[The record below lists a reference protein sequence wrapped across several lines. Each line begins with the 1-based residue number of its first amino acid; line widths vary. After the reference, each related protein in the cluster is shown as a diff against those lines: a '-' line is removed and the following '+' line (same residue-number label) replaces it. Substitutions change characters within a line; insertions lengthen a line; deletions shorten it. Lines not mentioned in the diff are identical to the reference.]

1 MELQLKI
8 CQYIP
13 KICPRYAQ
21 DISKICFRYIQ
32 DMAKICSRYA
42 QDMQKIYPRY
52 VEDMPKTCPRYA
64 KDMQTICPRYD
75 TRKHSLT
82 DSPMLGHLKL
92 LRPKIGTEKKTNKT
106 NVSATSGRFSNCEEE
121 PLRQQAIKYI
131 LDIS

>member
-1 MELQLKI
+1 
-8 CQYIP
+8 
-13 KICPRYAQ
+13 
-21 DISKICFRYIQ
+21 
-32 DMAKICSRYA
+32 MAKICSRYA
-42 QDMQKIYPRY
+42 QDMPKVYPRY